1 MLKRNLV
8 LKLGT
13 LMIAVSALAA
23 TFTLIYAHKKD
34 DDTTV
39 APIVL
44 ANAAQI
50 ARPAA
55 GMGSIVWTN
64 YMGKGDELF
73 VDLAGTQY
81 AVPEET
87 NGIPVRGQISL
98 APGTYNFT
106 ASVPNVGSVTRS
118 IDVAAG
124 HVIGL
129 SFFLG
134 SPNLVN
140 NNHSLQTGDVGQH
153 SYITFSDYDQLLMVQ
168 GDLTN
173 QAR

>member
-23 TFTLIYAHKKD
+23 SPTLIYAHKKD

-140 NNHSLQTGDVGQH
+140 NNHSLQPGDVGQH